1 MKKKKIL
8 KILVPAS
15 LALMLAAGTRVQ
27 DALAYFTSYT
37 AAQGR

>member
-15 LALMLAAGTRVQ
+15 LALMLAAGTRGQ
-27 DALAYFTSYT
+27 DAL
-37 AAQGR
+37 G